1 MNIVVYMSL
10 NNDPDSIEYYLQRY
24 AIAQSILGINI
35 TVNAKRNIVG
45 KGYLH
50 QAPLSKLKKLLAHL
64 RAVYKP

>member
-24 AIAQSILGINI
+24 ALAQYLMGIDI
-35 TVNAKRNIVG
+35 PLQAKMSIVG